1 MTIKKFIAVLL
12 AITCFGSVFMFNVSA
27 TDYSKYYPVSGSDKF
42 EEEWVITA
50 FLYYEDSNER
60 AGTIEYGYDEL
71 FFNEDYVNTKGLDY
85 STKASVKRMNYDTDY
100 NYGDPAAAGKW
111 SGVSVRHYP
120 YTVRY
125 RITFIDAEPVV
136 KG

>member
-1 MTIKKFIAVLL
+1 MTIKKIIAALL
-12 AITCFGSVFMFNVSA
+12 VISCFVSAFMFNVSA

-50 FLYYEDSNER
+50 FLYYEDSGER

-85 STKASVKRMNYDTDY
+85 STTASVKRMNYDDSYT
-100 NYGDPAAAGKW
+100 YGSVAAAGKW
-111 SGVSVRHYP
+111 SEVSVRHYP